1 MSFPFH
7 ITIGIVFYIFNE
19 ILNKNILSLKYRNK
33 EKFSVHIHLCNIT
46 NKGTSKY
53 SKLELYSIQNNQT
66 KRFTKIENPNVMNSK
81 VSLQIMKKN
90 IIAFNYFSVVIFLN
104 YFVFSITIL
113 PLTLCLYFVF
123 NSNKYIA

>member
-7 ITIGIVFYIFNE
+7 ITIGIVFYIFNG

-33 EKFSVHIHLCNIT
+33 EKFSVHIQLCNIT

-66 KRFTKIENPNVMNSK
+66 KRLTKIENPNVMNSK

-90 IIAFNYFSVVIFLN
+90 IIAFN
-104 YFVFSITIL
+104 
-113 PLTLCLYFVF
+113 
-123 NSNKYIA
+123 